1 MIYARLHV
9 PSLIDA
15 GLAISV
21 IPGFPPAEG
30 RVPEGAPLAEL
41 AGFARSAFPGLSRI
55 PLVLLLADP
64 PIYSRLL
71 ILITH

>member
-30 RVPEGAPLAEL
+30 GGGEGLTRGTRGIRAIGFPRTLANS
-41 AGFARSAFPGLSRI
+41 ARPSTRRSRDFYAFF
-55 PLVLLLADP
+55 
-64 PIYSRLL
+64 
-71 ILITH
+71 